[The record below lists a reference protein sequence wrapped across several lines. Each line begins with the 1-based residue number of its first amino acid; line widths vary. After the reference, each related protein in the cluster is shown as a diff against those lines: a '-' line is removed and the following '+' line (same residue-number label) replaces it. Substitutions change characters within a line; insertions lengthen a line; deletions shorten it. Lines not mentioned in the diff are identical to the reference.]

1 MWNEHYIN
9 SQDYCDCL
17 IESLI
22 KIVNIKNAKTLAD
35 LWESHMRC
43 QHDLYLS

>member
-9 SQDYCDCL
+9 SQDSLGCL
-17 IESLI
+17 IGSLI
-22 KIVNIKNAKTLAD
+22 KIGNIKIAKILAA

-43 QHDLYLS
+43 QHDLSLS